1 MEHKKNKGE
10 IIVKKISF
18 ANLFFLLLALY
29 LILPIVATSLYA
41 FSSKWNNTIF
51 PEGLTIK
58 WLATLFQDVDFIEA
72 FARSVLLAGGAVA
85 LAMLSIVPAIF
96 VIVLYFPKYEKWIQ
110 IAVVIVYSFPG
121 VILAVGLI
129 RVYNNVGVPMILVIL
144 GAYVISI
151 LPYIYQGT
159 RNSLRNVDARQL
171 LDAAQLLGA
180 STFQALKKIVL
191 PAVYPGL
198 FAGALL
204 SFSVLFGEFVL
215 INLVVGSRFETV
227 QIYLMKKLSTSGH
240 IASAVVLVYI
250 ILIGLLTF
258 VMAMLTK
265 QSKGATKI

>member
-1 MEHKKNKGE
+1 
-10 IIVKKISF
+10 VKKRGF
-18 ANLFFLLLALY
+18 ADLFFIFLMIYLFVPILA
-29 LILPIVATSLYA
+29 TTLYA
-41 FSSKWNNTIF
+41 FATNWNKTVL
-51 PEGLTIK
+51 PEGLTFK
-58 WLATLFQDVDFIEA
+58 WLATLFQDTSFIEA
-72 FARSVLLAGGAVA
+72 FGRSVLLSGGAVIIA
-85 LAMLSIVPAIF
+85 LLFIVPAIF

-110 IAVVIVYSFPG
+110 VAIVLVYAFPG

-129 RVYNNVGVPMILVIL
+129 RAYSGIGVPMIFIVL

-159 RNSLRNVDARQL
+159 RNSLRNINARQL
-171 LDAAQLLGA
+171 LDAAELLGA
-180 STFQALKKIVL
+180 TKLQAFLKVLL

-240 IASAVVLVYI
+240 IASAVVFVYLV
-250 ILIGLLTF
+250 LMGVLTF
-258 VMAMLTK
+258 IISVLTK
-265 QSKGATKI
+265 RSKGVANT

>member
-1 MEHKKNKGE
+1 MKKR
-10 IIVKKISF
+10 SF
-18 ANLFFLLLALY
+18 ADLFFLLFVVY
-29 LILPIVATSLYA
+29 IVLPVVATMLYA
-41 FSSKWNNTIF
+41 FADKWNKTIL
-51 PEGLTIK
+51 PEGLTLK
-58 WLATLFQDVDFIEA
+58 WVMTLFQDPA
-72 FARSVLLAGGAVA
+72 FMQAFGRSVLLASGAVIIA
-85 LAMLSIVPAIF
+85 LLVIVPAIF

-110 IAVVIVYSFPG
+110 AAVVMVYSFPG
-121 VILAVGLI
+121 IILAVGLI
-129 RVYNNVGVPMILVIL
+129 RVYSKFGISMILVVL

-180 STFQALKKIVL
+180 SKMQAFTKILL
-191 PAVYPGL
+191 PTVYPGL

-240 IASAVVLVYI
+240 IASAVVFVYI
-250 ILIGLLTF
+250 VLMGVLTF
-258 VMAMLTK
+258 IIAKVTK
-265 QSKGATKI
+265 KTKGATNV

>member
-1 MEHKKNKGE
+1 MKKR
-10 IIVKKISF
+10 SF
-18 ANLFFLLLALY
+18 ADLFFLLFALY
-29 LILPIVATSLYA
+29 IVLPVAATMLYA
-41 FSSKWNNTIF
+41 FADKWNKTVL
-51 PEGLTIK
+51 PEGLTLKWIK
-58 WLATLFQDVDFIEA
+58 TLFQDPAFIQA
-72 FARSVLLAGGAVA
+72 FGRSVLLSGGAVIIA
-85 LAMLSIVPAIF
+85 LLVIVPAIF

-110 IAVVIVYSFPG
+110 AAVVMVYSFPG
-121 VILAVGLI
+121 IILAVGLI
-129 RVYNNVGVPMILVIL
+129 RVYSKFGISMILVVL

-159 RNSLRNVDARQL
+159 RNSLRNIDARQL

-180 STFQALKKIVL
+180 SKIQAFTKILL

-240 IASAVVLVYI
+240 IASAVVFVYI
-250 ILIGLLTF
+250 VLMGVLTF
-258 VMAMLTK
+258 IIAKVTK
-265 QSKGATKI
+265 KTKGAANV

>member
-1 MEHKKNKGE
+1 MKKRG
-10 IIVKKISF
+10 F
-18 ANLFFLLLALY
+18 ADLFFIFLMIYLFVPILA
-29 LILPIVATSLYA
+29 TTLYA
-41 FSSKWNNTIF
+41 FATNWNKTVL
-51 PEGLTIK
+51 PEGLTFK
-58 WLATLFQDVDFIEA
+58 WLATLFQDTSFIEA
-72 FARSVLLAGGAVA
+72 FGRSVLLSGGAVIIA
-85 LAMLSIVPAIF
+85 LLFIVPAIF

-110 IAVVIVYSFPG
+110 VAIVLVYAFPG

-129 RVYNNVGVPMILVIL
+129 RAYSGIGVPMIFIVL

-159 RNSLRNVDARQL
+159 RNSLRNVNARQL
-171 LDAAQLLGA
+171 LDAAELLGA
-180 STFQALKKIVL
+180 TKLQAFIKVLL

-240 IASAVVLVYI
+240 IASAVVFVYLV
-250 ILIGLLTF
+250 LMGVLTF
-258 VMAMLTK
+258 IISVLTK
-265 QSKGATKI
+265 RSKGVANT